1 MDLYIINMFKIE
13 IRNRHMSKNFL
24 DTNTITLGE
33 LLGNG
38 KQYFVPAFQRDYSW
52 NEEQWED
59 LYDDIKNLQEH
70 EYPHYMGT
78 IVLQSSESKVFKIV
92 DGQQRI
98 TTLSIFIIALIK
110 TIQDLVDTNE
120 DVEENKE
127 RIDILSRTYLGDKN
141 PSSLMRTSKL
151 KLNDNNNQF
160 FSRYIVQMQDLR
172 TTRGLNSSD
181 KLLYNALKYF
191 HSNLKSDLKG
201 KNGSEIASYL
211 TDNIADKLKFIQIKV
226 EDELNAY
233 TLFETLNAR
242 GIELTSTD
250 LLKNYIFSQI
260 KTKTDLELI
269 QKDWNKISNTVGINE
284 FPTYLRYYINSK
296 NPVIRKDSLFKFVK
310 KSVDNSEAAFKLV
323 EELNELSMFYNALKI
338 PNDDYWGGFGKYK
351 ELSKYLKALNLFKA
365 KQQIPLLIAAI
376 THFSEN
382 DFVELVKI
390 CMIISFRYNIISKLN
405 PNEIEKTYN
414 ECAMKISNGKVK
426 TPQESFDILKKVYIE
441 DDEFK
446 NNFLTVSI
454 DTGKNKNLVRYILFS
469 IENQLTNE
477 DKDFEDSTATIEHIL
492 PENPNEDWDDFF
504 SLEDMDKYVY
514 RLGNYVLLESSINKK
529 IGNKSYLEK
538 EVEYKKSNFKITKEL
553 SNEKWTKEEIKKVQ
567 QKYAKIASSIWKI
580 NYRT

>member
-1 MDLYIINMFKIE
+1 
-13 IRNRHMSKNFL
+13 MSKNFL

-38 KQYFVPAFQRDYSW
+38 KQYYVPPFQRDYSW

-78 IVLQSSESKVFKIV
+78 IVLQSSENKNFKIV

-110 TIQDLVDTNE
+110 TIQDLVDKNE
-120 DVEENKE
+120 DIEQNKE
-127 RIDILSRTYLGDKN
+127 RIEILSRTYLGDKN
-141 PSSLMRTSKL
+141 PASLMRTSKL
-151 KLNDNNNQF
+151 KLNDNNDQF

-181 KLLYNALKYF
+181 KLLYSALKYF
-191 HSNLKSDLKG
+191 HTNLKNDLKG
-201 KNGSEIASYL
+201 KNGFEIASYL

-269 QKDWNKISNTVGINE
+269 QKDWNKIANTVGINE
-284 FPTYLRYYINSK
+284 FPTYLRYYINSR
-296 NPVIRKDSLFKFVK
+296 NLIIRKDNLFKFVK
-310 KSVDNSEAAFKLV
+310 KTVNTSESAFKLV
-323 EELNELSMFYNALKI
+323 EELNELSMFYNALKV
-338 PNDDYWGGFGKYK
+338 PNDDYWGEFGKYK
-351 ELSKYLKALNLFKA
+351 DLNKYLKALNLFKA
-365 KQQIPLLIAAI
+365 KQQIPLLMSAI
-376 THFSEN
+376 NNFTEN

-414 ECAMKISNGKVK
+414 ECAINISNKKIG
-426 TPQESFDILKKVYIE
+426 TPKEAFEILKKVYIE
-441 DDEFK
+441 DEEFK
-446 NNFLTVSI
+446 SNFLTVSI
-454 DTGKNKNLVRYILFS
+454 DTGRNKNLVRYILFA
-469 IENQLTNE
+469 IENQLTIQE
-477 DKDFEDSTATIEHIL
+477 KDYEDSNATIEHIL
-492 PENPNEDWDDFF
+492 PENPNEEWDRYF
-504 SLEDMDKYVY
+504 SLDEMDKYVY
-514 RLGNYVLLESSINKK
+514 RLGNYILLEASMNKK
-529 IGNKSYLEK
+529 IGNKCYVEK
-538 EVEYKKSNFKITKEL
+538 EKEYRKSKFKITNEL
-553 SNEKWTKEEIKKVQ
+553 SNEQWTIEEIKKLQ
-567 QKYAKIASSIWKI
+567 QKYAKIATSIWRI
-580 NYRT
+580 NY

>member
-1 MDLYIINMFKIE
+1 
-13 IRNRHMSKNFL
+13 
-24 DTNTITLGE
+24 
-33 LLGNG
+33 
-38 KQYFVPAFQRDYSW
+38 
-52 NEEQWED
+52 
-59 LYDDIKNLQEH
+59 
-70 EYPHYMGT
+70 MGT
-78 IVLQSSESKVFKIV
+78 IVLQSSENKNFKIV

-110 TIQDLVDTNE
+110 LIQDLVDKNE

-141 PSSLMRTSKL
+141 PASLMRTSKL
-151 KLNDNNNQF
+151 KLNENNNQF
-160 FSRYIVQMQDLR
+160 FTRYIVQMQDLR

-191 HSNLKSDLKG
+191 HSNLKNDLKD
-201 KNGSEIASYL
+201 KNGYDIASYL

-260 KTKTDLELI
+260 NTPTDLELI

-296 NPVIRKDSLFKFVK
+296 NQIIRKDNLFKFLK
-310 KSVDNSEAAFKLV
+310 KAVYSSESAFKLV

-338 PNDDYWGGFGKYK
+338 PNDDYWGDFGKYK

-365 KQQIPLLIAAI
+365 KQQIPLLISAI
-376 THFSEN
+376 NNFSEN

-414 ECAMKISNGKVK
+414 ECAINISNKKIK
-426 TPQESFDILKKVYIE
+426 TPKEAFGILKKVYIE
-441 DDEFK
+441 DEEFK
-446 NNFLTVSI
+446 NNFLTASI

-469 IENQLTNE
+469 LENQLTGE
-477 DKDFEDSTATIEHIL
+477 EKDYEDSNATIEHIL
-492 PENPNEDWDDFF
+492 PENPNSEWDEYF
-504 SLEDMDKYVY
+504 SLDDMDKYVY
-514 RLGNYVLLESSINKK
+514 RLGNYILLESSINKK
-529 IGNKSYLEK
+529 IGNISYQKKIE
-538 EVEYKKSNFKITKEL
+538 EYKKSKFKTTKEL
-553 SNEKWTKEEIKKVQ
+553 SSEKWTKEEIKKLQ
-567 QKYAKIASSIWKI
+567 QKYAKIATSVWRI
-580 NYRT
+580 NY